1 MEAATGVAAAV
12 ARCQAT
18 RAGVQEEVQEQ
29 EEQEQGDNRLPMRPG
44 QRRRLHTQE
53 GEAMEQPRQVEATL
67 EVTAVAPVRWGREE
81 GTEPPGEEAMVA
93 EVVTFRAN

>member
-1 MEAATGVAAAV
+1 M

-18 RAGVQEEVQEQ
+18 RAGVQEEEVQEQ
-29 EEQEQGDNRLPMRPG
+29 EQQQEVEQGDNRRPMRPG

-81 GTEPPGEEAMVA
+81 ATEPPGEEAMVA
-93 EVVTFRAN
+93 PLVTFRAN